1 MDMIT
6 PREKGRCFGAALST
20 SVFSFRLAGLRLA
33 LGLLCLICAGI
44 ARGDTPREI
53 IAHAAAASDL
63 DEQSR
68 LVLSLAGIRN
78 PDIPR
83 LLTLWKE
90 GGIFIAVAPAGGW
103 KDFPEAERVA
113 VSLSENKDA
122 EGRQAAFLISSGAP
136 LLDAS
141 GQAVHLAASDLD
153 AADTDSD
160 LRQAMKTVLDVNAT
174 ADPDP
179 ALRQRAVEAIGME
192 GDRAKLPV
200 LQARAKVETN
210 PAVQRSLKLAT
221 ALLDTKS
228 QDPATRESAARTLGS
243 MGAISARDVLA
254 SLAQESASTQPAVAK
269 AALAAVAAI
278 DTHVRWVNFYGT
290 LFRGLSAGS
299 VLLVVAVGLAITF
312 GVMGV
317 INMAHGELIVVGAYT
332 TYVVENLFGDGM
344 RLSPFGVSIHLPGLH
359 TSGSLF
365 ESYFIFALPLSFLVA
380 AFAGLLL
387 ERGIIRFLYR
397 RPLESLLATWGVSL
411 VLQQLFRLVFGANN
425 VQVYSPSWL
434 SGHWTVFDVILGWNR
449 IFVIVFAVGIIGGT
463 WALLNKTPLGL
474 LIRAVTQNRAM
485 AACMGVRTE
494 RVNMLTFAFGSGLA
508 GLAGAF
514 LSQIGNVGPSL
525 GQSYIVDSFMTVV
538 VGGVGSLFGT
548 VISALGIGIT
558 DQSLQQILDNP
569 VLGKIIVLGVIILFL
584 QWKPAGLF
592 VTRSRNLE
600 S

>member
-1 MDMIT
+1 MRAPCSAI
-6 PREKGRCFGAALST
+6 
-20 SVFSFRLAGLRLA
+20 LRLA
-33 LGLLCLICAGI
+33 LACLCLFGAAA
-44 ARGDTPREI
+44 ARAETPRET
-53 IAHAAAASDL
+53 IARAAVATDL

-68 LVLSLAGIRN
+68 LISTLIGVTNA
-78 PDIPR
+78 DIPR

-90 GGIFIAVAPAGGW
+90 GGIFVATAPAGGW
-103 KDFPEAERVA
+103 KDVAEGARVA
-113 VSLSENKDA
+113 VSLGEANDA
-122 EGRQAAFLISSGAP
+122 EGKQAAMLISSGAP
-136 LLDAS
+136 LLDTS
-141 GQAVHLAASDLD
+141 GQPVRLAAADLE

-160 LRQAMKTVLDVNAT
+160 LRQAMKTVLDVNAMS
-174 ADPDP
+174 DPDP
-179 ALRQRAVEAIGME
+179 LQRQRAVETIGMD

-200 LQARAKVETN
+200 LLARTKLETN
-210 PAVQRSLKLAT
+210 SAVKRSLRQAI

-228 QDPATRESAARTLGS
+228 DDPAVQEAAANTLGA
-243 MGAISARDVLA
+243 MGAIPARDVLA
-254 SLAQESASTQPAVAK
+254 SLAEDNASTHPGVAK

-278 DTHVRWVNFYGT
+278 DTHLRWVNFYGT

-332 TYVVENLFGDGM
+332 TYVVQNLFGEGM
-344 RLSPFGVSIHLPGLH
+344 RLSPFGISVHLPGLH
-359 TSGSLF
+359 TSGGLLD
-365 ESYFIFALPLSFLVA
+365 SYFVFALPLSFLVA
-380 AFAGLLL
+380 AGAGLLL
-387 ERGIIRFLYR
+387 ERSVIRFLYR

-434 SGHWTVFDVILGWNR
+434 SGNWTIFDVILGWNR
-449 IFVIVFAVGIIGGT
+449 VFVIAFAVVIIGGT

-548 VISALGIGIT
+548 VISALGIGVA
-558 DQSLQQILDNP
+558 DQGLQQILDNP
-569 VLGKIIVLGVIILFL
+569 VLGKIIVLGLIILFL